1 MGQLKELLA
10 SLVPLMALL
19 LLSLLLFAILMLTS
33 TSKAKALN
41 VAFPRLQ
48 ILSVVHGR

>member
-1 MGQLKELLA
+1 MGQKEEILA
-10 SLVPLMALL
+10 SMVPLTAFL
-19 LLSLLLFAILMLTS
+19 LLSLQLFAILMLS
-33 TSKAKALN
+33 FTSKAKALN